1 MGTGAC
7 ELMAEMGEPGYDG
20 DDAQDSLT
28 RWIWWW
34 NLLMRENDDRD
45 DML

>member
-1 MGTGAC
+1 MGTGSWGLA
-7 ELMAEMGEPGYDG
+7 ADMGEPGYDG

-34 NLLMRENDDRD
+34 NRLMRVKEER
-45 DML
+45 